1 VARNN
6 RKNVAENVALAGLR
20 LEMAIPRSAAS
31 AARSEADQ
39 PGNGPVPQDSR
50 QEFQNTAG
58 SIISDFTGV
67 YQRIA
72 RKLNVSPSMVSKVAS
87 GSRRS
92 LDIEAALRDELK
104 GLKKR
109 LAHYS

>member
-1 VARNN
+1 MAPNKI
-6 RKNVAENVALAGLR
+6 KNVAENLALASLK

-31 AARSEADQ
+31 AVPSGTEQ
-39 PGNGPVPQDSR
+39 PRKRTAPQDGL
-50 QEFQNTAG
+50 QEFQHTAG

-67 YQRIA
+67 FQRIA
-72 RKLNVSPSMVSKVAS
+72 RKLNVSPSMVSRVAS

-104 GLKKR
+104 VLKKR
-109 LAHYS
+109 LAHYG

>member
-1 VARNN
+1 VVPNN
-6 RKNVAENVALAGLR
+6 RKNVAENVALAGLK

-31 AARSEADQ
+31 AARSEAEQ
-39 PGNGPVPQDSR
+39 AGNGPVPQDSR
-50 QEFQNTAG
+50 QEFQGTAG